1 MMELNTHTYEAFLL
15 DYSEGQLS
23 DREVLL
29 LKQFIA
35 AHPEL
40 GSWQALTEELPVLAA
55 EELSFEHK
63 ALLRQNPDF
72 TLTGAAGIERFDL
85 TAINYLEGELSKAEH
100 KQFEAA
106 LSENKALVKEFEL
119 LKRTYLNKDDE
130 VVFPYKSSIRRAAL
144 GFYVAKNKH
153 WMGVA
158 AGLLLLLN
166 VGWWLLRE
174 PLMIPERSLQLI
186 PMDTKTF
193 NEALVMNQIQPQ
205 HMLKKRPVSHPA
217 KDIPLM
223 AKGSSSELLPVMP
236 LLQSET
242 LNWTAIGQ
250 ILYDNQ
256 WQTMQFYFNGEAY
269 LARIEDSHEKEK
281 SLAGLVLANTG
292 RKLLRV
298 FTKENSEQNL
308 EYEGTEQEVYVQ
320 EQLNERFPAIRW
332 AEAGV
337 KTFNLLTDNELELKK
352 IADDNGRIKALRFQS
367 PVVSINKNLDK
378 KNQNN

>member
-1 MMELNTHTYEAFLL
+1 MMELNTHTYEAYLL

-23 DREVLL
+23 DQEVLL
-29 LKQFIA
+29 LQQFIT

-40 GSWQALTEELPVLAA
+40 GSWEELTEELPVLAA
-55 EELSFEHK
+55 EELSFENK

-72 TLTGAAGIERFDL
+72 TLSGTAGIERFDL
-85 TAINYLEGELSKAEH
+85 TAINYLEGELSKAEQ

-106 LSENKALVKEFEL
+106 LIENEALVNEFEL

-130 VVFPYKSSIRRAAL
+130 VVFPYKSSLRRAAL

-158 AGLLLLLN
+158 AGLLLLLSA
-166 VGWWLLRE
+166 GWWFLRE
-174 PLMIPERSLQLI
+174 PMPVPARSYELLSMSIKPFTETLVSGQIQSQQTLTQRSVEFPDFSQSPQLEF
-186 PMDTKTF
+186 TSS
-193 NEALVMNQIQPQ
+193 EAL
-205 HMLKKRPVSHPA
+205 PA
-217 KDIPLM
+217 
-223 AKGSSSELLPVMP
+223 MP
-236 LLQSET
+236 LLKSE
-242 LNWTAIGQ
+242 NVDWTAIGQ
-250 ILYDNQ
+250 ILYDDQ
-256 WQTMQFYFNGEAY
+256 WQTMHFFFNGEAY
-269 LARIEDSHEKEK
+269 LARIDRRQEREK

-292 RKLLRV
+292 RKLLSV
-298 FTKENSEQNL
+298 FKRDN
-308 EYEGTEQEVYVQ
+308 TEQDIEEEGPEQAVYAQ

-367 PVVSINKNLDK
+367 PAVSIRKNLDNK
-378 KNQNN
+378 DENN